1 MKNISIM
8 QKFIAFFVLS
18 LMVSASIIGL
28 LTYSTS
34 KSLLKN
40 NTQLASVQTLQESKN
55 GFEIYLNSLYQ
66 QVNLLTQKSEIQH
79 LEDPNLVEANVKI
92 AEDSLEAALK
102 ALPGAVRCAYIT
114 TQGRLLAVDA
124 YKEGNTTKYK
134 KTLKENVNSSYET
147 WYVDAVNNA
156 DNDSNVAN
164 CTDPYL
170 STTYGNKVITV
181 SRAVKVDGKVAGVVA
196 IDIDFND
203 FTTLFNNIKLLNTGC
218 VYLVNSSGSI
228 LVTPPNKDIELAG
241 FSMLPFWSD
250 LSADETV
257 SLIATLQNNNYYITS
272 LTEPTTGWKLIGMLN
287 ETEITSSLNKLSM
300 STFVVS
306 ILAVIISFIV
316 IIPILKSIKKKF
328 NRLGNMINQ
337 VAEGN
342 FTPQPIIGGHD
353 EFHTLSVHINDMIT
367 NISSLI
373 YNVDHTAQAVFNTC
387 EELGSI
393 MTHTHD
399 VSNNVKVAITEI
411 STGTTQQAESLQ
423 DINVQVESLAKQLEA
438 TKRHTLDVKEMSTET
453 QALSNNGLTM
463 LHTLNEASTHSQEIS
478 LTAYNFFKEMT
489 ESIHKINF
497 MSDTII
503 GITNQTS
510 LLSLN
515 ASIEAARAGASGKGF
530 AVVAEEIRKL
540 SEASKQSTDEIKA
553 IVDEIYRK
561 AEQANTSLEESNTLQ
576 EEQATAISETENV
589 FHNILSSVETLITRI
604 YEIDHLNSQMIQS
617 KNIVI
622 ENMDEIAAISEETAS
637 SSQEVTASSEEV
649 STSMDNLA
657 NQIQQ
662 LTGAA
667 EVLKENLT
675 YFHLEEQNN
684 LADLATQEYL
694 AIQKSLDAQTNIASQ
709 EKHSA

>member
-8 QKFIAFFVLS
+8 QKFTAFFVLS

-102 ALPGAVRCAYIT
+102 ALPGAVRCAYVT
-114 TQGRLLAVDA
+114 AQGRLLAADA

-156 DNDSNVAN
+156 DNDSNIAS

-181 SRAVKVDGKVAGVVA
+181 SRAVKVDGQVAGVVA
-196 IDIDFND
+196 LDIDFND
-203 FTTLFNNIKLLNTGC
+203 FTALFNNIKLLNTGC

-228 LVTPPNKDIELAG
+228 LVTPPKKDLELVG

-257 SLIATLQNNNYYITS
+257 SLTATLHNNNYYITS

-287 ETEITSSLNKLSM
+287 ENEITSSLNKLSI
-300 STFVVS
+300 STFIVS
-306 ILAVIISFIV
+306 VLAVIISFIL

-328 NRLGNMINQ
+328 NRLGHMINQ

-387 EELGSI
+387 EELGGI

-489 ESIHKINF
+489 ESIHKISF
-497 MSDTII
+497 ISDAII

-515 ASIEAARAGASGKGF
+515 ASIEAARAGESGKGF

-540 SEASKQSTDEIKA
+540 SEASKQSTDQIKA
-553 IVDEIYRK
+553 IVDEIYHK
-561 AEQANTSLEESNTLQ
+561 AEQANTSLEESNALQ

-589 FHNILSSVETLITRI
+589 FHNILASVETLITKI

-649 STSMDNLA
+649 ATSMDSLA
-657 NQIQQ
+657 HQIQQ
-662 LTGAA
+662 LTSAA
-667 EVLKENLT
+667 EALKQNLT

-684 LADLATQEYL
+684 LEDLAAQEYL